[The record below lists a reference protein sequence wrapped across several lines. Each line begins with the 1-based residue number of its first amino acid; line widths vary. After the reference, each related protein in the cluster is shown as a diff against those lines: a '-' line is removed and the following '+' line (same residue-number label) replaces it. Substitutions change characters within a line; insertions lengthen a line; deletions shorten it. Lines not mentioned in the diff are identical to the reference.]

1 VAFGGA
7 VWVGD
12 GQVSVVVESEFPSA
26 FHHRSVVVPPVSVRA
41 THLRRRDRL

>member
-26 FHHRSVVVPPVSVRA
+26 FVGEVMMCRRSAFGQRTFAAV
-41 THLRRRDRL
+41 TG